1 MNADERQRILN
12 FDDWVRW
19 APGRFAP
26 IAGARA
32 VNTAQES
39 PSWVC
44 LLYVLQALSAL
55 VDDCGTTLCN
65 RSWPF
70 RAKVG
75 CSRIVDP
82 DARLGHD
89 SEIIR

>member
-32 VNTAQES
+32 VNTAEES

-44 LLYVLQALSAL
+44 LLYVLQDEGEGIWIRHIH
-55 VDDCGTTLCN
+55 VG
-65 RSWPF
+65 RKF
-70 RAKVG
+70 RKG
-75 CSRIVDP
+75 RRGP
-82 DARLGHD
+82 TKLGAVAVNVWANCPTY
-89 SEIIR
+89 R